1 MEKESLGHRWS
12 WVILPKLLRLFGSI
26 APQDFFKCYCW
37 SSNIL
42 NLIVPDE
49 SDYRNVSRALTLIST
64 FYYSCSTCDTHRVI
78 LIKKKKLWIV
88 IRIFYNVCFVD
99 RCFSFWNFSFGHCVV
114 CSSSIYGFCL
124 PLCHLQTRLSVN
136 RNHRI
141 LERVTWNRLYF
152 GPYIAMEAT
161 T

>member
-1 MEKESLGHRWS
+1 MLLLVFQYFEFDRTWWKWLQKHVVGTNFDISFLLFLFHMWYPSCYFDQEK
-12 WVILPKLLRLFGSI
+12 K
-26 APQDFFKCYCW
+26 
-37 SSNIL
+37 
-42 NLIVPDE
+42 
-49 SDYRNVSRALTLIST
+49 T
-64 FYYSCSTCDTHRVI
+64 
-78 LIKKKKLWIV
+78 WIV
-88 IRIFYNVCFVD
+88 VRIFYNVCFVD

-124 PLCHLQTRLSVN
+124 PLLHLQTRLSVN